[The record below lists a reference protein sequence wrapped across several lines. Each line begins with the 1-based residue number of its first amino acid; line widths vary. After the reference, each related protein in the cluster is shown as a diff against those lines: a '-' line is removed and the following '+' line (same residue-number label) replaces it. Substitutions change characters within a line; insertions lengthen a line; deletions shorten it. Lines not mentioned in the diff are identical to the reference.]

1 MQNPNALLKLKS
13 NFCLEGSVTS
23 CLLPPVF
30 GHAHTWAILAADPL
44 GEDEEK
50 KEAQG
55 WAGHP
60 WSLGVLL
67 PEVCG
72 VVVSAAVILQMA
84 SSGLVLSVSRPRLTN
99 TYIPFKNKIVTALN
113 TNVRKLYYLKGSSVE
128 TMSNVALSRMAPK
141 MTLCRC

>member
-1 MQNPNALLKLKS
+1 M
-13 NFCLEGSVTS
+13 
-23 CLLPPVF
+23 F

-44 GEDEEK
+44 GEDKEK

-55 WAGHP
+55 RAGHP

-84 SSGLVLSVSRPRLTN
+84 SSGLVLSVSHPRLTN

-113 TNVRKLYYLKGSSVE
+113 TNV
-128 TMSNVALSRMAPK
+128 
-141 MTLCRC
+141 